1 MSSHFFQELD
11 QVRQGLLTMGS
22 LVENAT
28 RQAITAVCDR
38 RSDLVTTVI
47 NGDRK
52 IDAYENDIDHE
63 CHRIL
68 ALYQPVAQDLRLIIT
83 VLKVNKEL
91 ERMGDHAKSIARCVE
106 SLTKH
111 EPLPTENILSTMSD
125 RVLTMVKD
133 ALDATVRG
141 DATLAQQVRDADDA
155 VDSDCDR
162 IFADVQEQMHAGGD
176 IITAGVA
183 LITVARN
190 LERIGDLATNIA
202 KDVIFLVQGTTVR
215 HGGIRLDSQTDS

>member
-1 MSSHFFQELD
+1 MNQFFTELD
-11 QVRQGLLTMGS
+11 KVRQDLLTMGS
-22 LVENAT
+22 LVEQAT
-28 RQAITAVCDR
+28 RQAIVAVTER

-68 ALYQPVAQDLRLIIT
+68 ALFQPVAKDLRLIIT

-91 ERMGDHAKSIARCVE
+91 ERMGDHAKGIARCVE
-106 SLTKH
+106 TLSKH
-111 EPLPTENILSTMSD
+111 DQMQCENRLNSMSD
-125 RVLTMVKD
+125 HVMTMVRD
-133 ALDATVRG
+133 ALDATVRE
-141 DATLAQQVRDADDA
+141 DAELAEKVREADDE
-155 VDSDCDR
+155 VDAECDE
-162 IFADVQEQMHAGGD
+162 IFAKVQEKMVDGGE
-176 IITAGVA
+176 IVNAGVA

-202 KDVIFLVQGTTVR
+202 KDVIFLVKGTTVR
-215 HGGIRLDSQTDS
+215 HGGISNTVPA